1 MKNNLN
7 KISNSD
13 NSKKEI
19 KMKEIKEIRKNV
31 EEILNQN
38 NLNQENDFIKNINSI
53 PKNQRKEYLENTYIK
68 LKEDYNYLQ
77 NIFDEV
83 ELFFENSNQKINP
96 KIFDDL
102 LFEIKNE
109 LKFFSKEDRDIIL
122 DSVEKYYFQIS
133 ESYEIYEKYK
143 DNPDDFFKEDKDFMD
158 FIKKNNL
165 HFSFESTEIEI
176 FKWALIIRV
185 KNKENLRT
193 YWRYLAN
200 DSSME
205 VNALWFATLNHASW
219 KDLIFSYKWWW
230 NLVKENEI
238 IVHEQRH
245 IRNHIIM
252 LNRFENVTKKL
263 DESFENENTPYEIL
277 HKNILDYCSILLQDE
292 LVAQI
297 RWNSEKI
304 EELDLY
310 LKYEYNYLNN
320 FDKEKIPNYKELKR
334 KYDILTKNTLETFKK
349 LLLEWIELDML
360 MAMPVSKWKNLSKI
374 KHFQKTIS
382 ESENEKNFKNWK
394 SENWIFNSKWNLVKW
409 TRFDKND
416 KTFLENWDFENW
428 ILKNW
433 VRISKLKKL
442 QIIKDNQILDNIF
455 WRFEI
460 NNYDKSSSELK
471 FSWILNYKDMELY
484 CDIIIKDWKFFVSD
498 WFFYKEKNGEK
509 VAIEIK
515 DWKIL
520 EEDRDFKIFYNKNK
534 DINNILEKN
543 IKKDLRNKK
552 LNKFLFNNLVK
563 LYKIKNYF

>member
-19 KMKEIKEIRKNV
+19 EMKEIKEIRKNV

-38 NLNQENDFIKNINSI
+38 NFKEENDFIKNINSI